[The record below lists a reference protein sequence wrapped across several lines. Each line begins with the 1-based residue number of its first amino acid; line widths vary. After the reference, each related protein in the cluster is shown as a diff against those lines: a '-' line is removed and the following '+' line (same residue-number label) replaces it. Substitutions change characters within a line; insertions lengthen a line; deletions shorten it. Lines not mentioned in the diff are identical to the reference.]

1 MPLRPRIS
9 IFKQAKTCQM
19 LKFTIVYQE
28 SYSRLEMIFRT
39 LFGWLYIG
47 IPHGLAMLFFSIVLL
62 FMSVAGFFIIL
73 FTGVT
78 PRWYYEWTVK
88 LNRWT
93 LRVGARLCNLAEG
106 YPDFGMDGKDDKTVY
121 DLAFWQIS
129 QGQLLLRF
137 FLGWLYMGIPHLFVL
152 YFRMIGT
159 FLLSVAAF
167 FVVLFT
173 GKYPEDWHRFNTGTL
188 RWMNRVNLYLGW
200 LYRDYPPFSG
210 QEDADTSFEFEK
222 N

>member
-1 MPLRPRIS
+1 
-9 IFKQAKTCQM
+9 M
-19 LKFTIVYQE
+19 LKFEIQYQDT
-28 SYSRLEMIFRT
+28 YSRLELIFRT
-39 LFGWLYIG
+39 LFGWLYIA
-47 IPHGLAMLFFSIVLL
+47 IPHGIVMLL
-62 FMSVAGFFIIL
+62 FALVLALMSIAGFFVIL
-73 FTGVT
+73 FTGTT

-88 LNRWT
+88 LNRWG
-93 LRVGARLCNLAEG
+93 LRVSSRLYNLAEG
-106 YPDFGMDGKDDKTVY
+106 YPEFGMNGEDDKTGY
-121 DLAFWQIS
+121 ELQFWQIS

-137 FLGWLYMGIPHLFVL
+137 FLGWLYMGIPHFFVL

-159 FLLSVAAF
+159 ILLSVTAF

-173 GKYPEDWHRFNTGTL
+173 GKYPEDWHRFNTGTF

-210 QEDADTSFEFEK
+210 SPDPDNSFEFEK